1 MKLLGSH
8 KNVVSMVGCCMLQE
22 KMFLVTEYVPCG
34 DLLTWL
40 RRRRK
45 RVRRWTKFNI
55 CFKTELLWNKY
66 RETKFRI
73 CFCTI
78 GNCSTTYIY
87 TWWINLD
94 HRNSGLREIICWQ
107 RGSERS
113 WRDKGSSKLVL
124 KLYLTFHTSSVV
136 KRFAILHS
144 AFWFYDVSSQL
155 IWLLLHGL
163 HAT

>member
-8 KNVVSMVGCCMLQE
+8 KNVVSMVGCCTIQE
-22 KMFLVTEYVPCG
+22 KMFLVIEYVPCG

-45 RVRRWTKFNI
+45 RVRRWNSTFILKLNYCETSTGRQNSESVFV
-55 CFKTELLWNKY
+55 LLEIVI
-66 RETKFRI
+66 RLI
-73 CFCTI
+73 I
-78 GNCSTTYIY
+78 S

-94 HRNSGLREIICWQ
+94 HRNSSLREIICWQ

-113 WRDKGSSKLVL
+113 WSDQWSSKLVL
-124 KLYLTFHTSSVV
+124 KLYLTYHASSVV

-144 AFWFYDVSSQL
+144 AFWFHDLSSLL

-163 HAT
+163 HVT